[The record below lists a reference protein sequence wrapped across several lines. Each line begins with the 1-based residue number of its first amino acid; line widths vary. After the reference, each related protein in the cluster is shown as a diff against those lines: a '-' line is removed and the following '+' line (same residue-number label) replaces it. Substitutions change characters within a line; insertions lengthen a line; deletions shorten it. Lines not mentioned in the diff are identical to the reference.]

1 MGRQK
6 NDGRGRIGGR
16 AKGTLNRPKPEQPKP
31 LEPLNDWLTGVIN
44 RNRERFEMDLDAMEP
59 ARRAEVLAALMVR
72 TQQAGAASPQL

>member
-16 AKGTLNRPKPEQPKP
+16 AKGTPNRPKPEQPKP
-31 LEPLNDWLTGVIN
+31 LEPLNDWITGIIN
-44 RNRERFEMDLDAMEP
+44 RYRDRFETDLEAMEP

-72 TQQAGAASPQL
+72 TGQAPAPQE